1 MDGLFDNSYH
11 LPQTPFLKQYYREK
25 SKFPD
30 AILFFRMGDFYETFF
45 DDAKTVSELTGIA
58 LTSKPAGK
66 DSRVPLAGVPVKAVD
81 NYINTII
88 EKGYKVAVCE
98 QLEPPGKKLIKRGI
112 VSLITPGTAIEP
124 SLVHPDRD
132 LYVCCVVPGRKTT
145 GIAFA
150 EALSGEFKTGEIPSH
165 LLEEELMRISP
176 REVLLPEGFQTPTEN
191 YFISRLDATYFSPAV
206 LEKLKKNLGAA
217 TLLGFGI
224 DDASPSAVA
233 AAALFEYLSRTTN
246 SGMSH
251 MKKIRRHDFTDSMI
265 LDKTTVRNLEIIE
278 SSSGNPKDSLFGALD
293 YTVLACGRRLLKKWL
308 SEPLK
313 NAEKI
318 SERHD
323 AVEELT
329 QKKQIRDSIW
339 EILKEI
345 HDPVR
350 LSGRLGTGRA
360 TVYELL
366 KLKSILSCIPELK
379 KKTSI
384 LSSKLFKE
392 ISESLNTQ
400 DELLEILKKSLN
412 DTGEESI
419 MKGFDVELDNL
430 REDVANALSR
440 VSSLEKERKKTTG
453 ISSLKIKY
461 NIVIGYYYEVTKPN
475 LHLVPAEFRRKQ
487 WLSNA
492 ERFSDR
498 ELDELEERI
507 VTGQQKIKTIEDRI
521 ISEIRDLGS
530 MGSAR
535 TRENGELLSCLDVL
549 ISFSRAAAY
558 HAYVRPELTDRPI
571 LEAADSRHP
580 VVEKNT
586 GEDFFVPND
595 IKLCADSGPS
605 LAVITGPNMSG
616 KSTYMRQAALLTVMG
631 QAGSFVPAKSAKIGL
646 TDRIFSRIG
655 ASDDISKGISTF
667 MAEMIETANI
677 TNNVT
682 SKSFVILDEIGRG
695 TSTYDGISIA
705 WSVAEYLVSKIRCR
719 TFFATH
725 YHELT
730 GLAEKYEF
738 VENLNIA
745 VKREGDKIL
754 FLRKVEKGSS
764 SHSYGI
770 QVAKLAGLP
779 REIVKKA
786 KEILK
791 ILEKNETLIHE
802 DIHEGGAENGDEEF
816 QNRLSEKL
824 RLINP
829 DNLTPMEALKIIFEM
844 KKIEREDRYV

>member
-1 MDGLFDNSYH
+1 
-11 LPQTPFLKQYYREK
+11 
-25 SKFPD
+25 
-30 AILFFRMGDFYETFF
+30 
-45 DDAKTVSELTGIA
+45 
-58 LTSKPAGK
+58 
-66 DSRVPLAGVPVKAVD
+66 
-81 NYINTII
+81 
-88 EKGYKVAVCE
+88 
-98 QLEPPGKKLIKRGI
+98 
-112 VSLITPGTAIEP
+112 
-124 SLVHPDRD
+124 
-132 LYVCCVVPGRKTT
+132 
-145 GIAFA
+145 
-150 EALSGEFKTGEIPSH
+150 
-165 LLEEELMRISP
+165 
-176 REVLLPEGFQTPTEN
+176 
-191 YFISRLDATYFSPAV
+191 
-206 LEKLKKNLGAA
+206 
-217 TLLGFGI
+217 
-224 DDASPSAVA
+224 
-233 AAALFEYLSRTTN
+233 
-246 SGMSH
+246 
-251 MKKIRRHDFTDSMI
+251 
-265 LDKTTVRNLEIIE
+265 
-278 SSSGNPKDSLFGALD
+278 
-293 YTVLACGRRLLKKWL
+293 
-308 SEPLK
+308 
-313 NAEKI
+313 
-318 SERHD
+318 
-323 AVEELT
+323 
-329 QKKQIRDSIW
+329 
-339 EILKEI
+339 
-345 HDPVR
+345 
-350 LSGRLGTGRA
+350 
-360 TVYELL
+360 
-366 KLKSILSCIPELK
+366 
-379 KKTSI
+379 
-384 LSSKLFKE
+384 E

-400 DELLEILKKSLN
+400 DEMLEILEKSLN
-412 DTGEESI
+412 DTGEECI
-419 MKGFDVELDNL
+419 MKGFNPELDAI
-430 REDVANALSR
+430 REDVGQALAR
-440 VSSLEKERKKTTG
+440 VSSLEKERKKSTG

-475 LHLVPAEFRRKQ
+475 LHSVPAEFRRKQ

-507 VTGQQKIKTIEDRI
+507 ISGQQKIKTIEEQI

-530 MGSAR
+530 IGSAQ

-549 ISFSRAAAY
+549 ISFSRAASY
-558 HAYVRPELTDRPI
+558 HGYIRPELTDRPI
-571 LEAADSRHP
+571 LEAVESRHP
-580 VVEKNT
+580 VVERNIR
-586 GEDFFVPND
+586 EDFFVPND
-595 IKLCADSGPS
+595 IKLCAESGPS

-616 KSTYMRQAALLTVMG
+616 KSTYMRQAALLTVLG
-631 QAGSFVPAKSAKIGL
+631 QSGSFVPAKSAKIGL

-682 SKSFVILDEIGRG
+682 TESFVILDEIGRG

-745 VKREGDKIL
+745 VKKEGDKIL

-786 KEILK
+786 KEILR

-802 DIHEGGAENGDEEF
+802 DIHEEKEENGDEEL